1 MYFPGINLVFKTC
14 DPEPIS
20 NMLKL
25 ADNKAHIKYDQTTS
39 INIDITFILI

>member
-1 MYFPGINLVFKTC
+1 MYFPGMNLVFKTC

-25 ADNKAHIKYDQTTS
+25 ADNKAHIKYDQTIEKQLPLT
-39 INIDITFILI
+39 